1 MWSILNGSH
10 DSYSSNFWPTF
21 CVPWTQWICF
31 WVLSLWNIVTSSVCL
46 IVVLNTYH
54 DKFWESLKLPFES
67 NWTEF
72 VKWSLMRFHAQ
83 QQETITGN
91 CRRQRITLPN
101 WCNMTLNCF
110 CSSQRGGAFKPQK
123 KLMFVGWIH
132 STSPHDPYDAEFHPT
147 LWLISGCQDSHVIWR
162 NPSTSVLPMFELILS
177 GGPWN

>member
-21 CVPWTQWICF
+21 CVQCTQWICF
-31 WVLSLWNIVTSSVCL
+31 WVLSLWNIVTSSVFL
-46 IVVLNTYH
+46 IVVLNTNHY
-54 DKFWESLKLPFES
+54 KFWESLKLPFES
-67 NWTEF
+67 SWTEF

-110 CSSQRGGAFKPQK
+110 CSLQRGGAFKPRK
-123 KLMFVGWIH
+123 KLMFVGCIH
-132 STSPHDPYDAEFHPT
+132 STSPHDPYDVEFHPT
-147 LWLISGCQDSHVIWR
+147 L
-162 NPSTSVLPMFELILS
+162 
-177 GGPWN
+177 